1 MAGAA
6 FPQLY
11 PILDVTTLLRI
22 SDGGDVAD
30 LVERAAKTF
39 FEAGIEILQLR
50 AKSSTPQEM
59 LALSEAIKAARD
71 AAGTKCK
78 IILNDRPDL
87 ALLAGFEGCHLGQQD
102 LSVVGARRMLPR
114 PKILG
119 RSTHDAAQIKAAN
132 ESDADY
138 IAIGP
143 IFATSTKENP
153 DSVIGVDGLARLRA
167 SARKPVVAIGGIT
180 RANFRSVVD
189 AGADSV
195 AVIGN
200 LLVDCTASNLES
212 QLTQNIR
219 DFLD

>member
-1 MAGAA
+1 
-6 FPQLY
+6 
-11 PILDVTTLLRI
+11 
-22 SDGGDVAD
+22 
-30 LVERAAKTF
+30 
-39 FEAGIEILQLR
+39 
-50 AKSSTPQEM
+50 
-59 LALSEAIKAARD
+59 
-71 AAGTKCK
+71 
-78 IILNDRPDL
+78 
-87 ALLAGFEGCHLGQQD
+87 
-102 LSVVGARRMLPR
+102 MLPR

-119 RSTHDAAQIKAAN
+119 LSTHDAAQIEAAN

-153 DSVIGVDGLARLRA
+153 DAVIGVDGLARLRA

-200 LLVDCTASNLES
+200 LLADCTAGNLES